1 MDSCPHGKDPDECLI
16 CWAKW
21 NVEMEEL
28 RIESG
33 LTREE
38 FGRAIPHPA
47 VSYGSAMFFPSIP
60 TPFDNAY
67 LPNQPQN

>member
-16 CWAKW
+16 YWAKW

-38 FGRAIPHPA
+38 FGRAIRECIA
-47 VSYGSAMFFPSIP
+47 K
-60 TPFDNAY
+60 
-67 LPNQPQN
+67 LRR